1 MDKLARRLEVLPPPP
16 KELGRDPMAMILRIQ
31 KDARLLQDENDFRR
45 YLAMIDAAKEY
56 IDRFGPAKE
65 PWVREWM
72 VARLEVER
80 RLGWWLDLT
89 VNHKGGGDRKSDD
102 YEITPTSGRGDL
114 PDWINSKM
122 SSITQTLA
130 KAPQR
135 WFDNLVAAIKRGE
148 RRPNLSEIYL
158 EAQRIV
164 AYHKTRCPAE
174 EAEET
179 EPPEESEGII
189 LGDFREVGSH
199 IADESVALVFTDPPY
214 DRDNLY
220 LYAEVARFAARVPLP
235 GGSLVVY
242 APNYAFPSVLE
253 LCGAHLRYW
262 WTLALALPGHH
273 ALMREYGVRVA
284 WKPLVWFT
292 KSGRLN
298 KQQTFDDVI
307 QGRAK
312 EKDAHEW
319 QQQVM
324 TAEQVVEN
332 LTAENDLVVDPMSG
346 SATTGTA
353 AKRTRRPLAGDRS
366 QAADRARP
374 PAAPRA
380 VPDVARGSETM
391 KTVIKVKAN
400 RLEAGMSRWSVRS

>member
-1 MDKLARRLEVLPPPP
+1 MAHTCAR
-16 KELGRDPMAMILRIQ
+16 
-31 KDARLLQDENDFRR
+31 
-45 YLAMIDAAKEY
+45 
-56 IDRFGPAKE
+56 
-65 PWVREWM
+65 
-72 VARLEVER
+72 
-80 RLGWWLDLT
+80 
-89 VNHKGGGDRKSDD
+89 
-102 YEITPTSGRGDL
+102 
-114 PDWINSKM
+114 
-122 SSITQTLA
+122 
-130 KAPQR
+130 
-135 WFDNLVAAIKRGE
+135 
-148 RRPNLSEIYL
+148 
-158 EAQRIV
+158 
-164 AYHKTRCPAE
+164 
-174 EAEET
+174 
-179 EPPEESEGII
+179 
-189 LGDFREVGSH
+189 
-199 IADESVALVFTDPPY
+199 
-214 DRDNLY
+214 
-220 LYAEVARFAARVPLP
+220 
-235 GGSLVVY
+235 
-242 APNYAFPSVLE
+242 
-253 LCGAHLRYW
+253 

-273 ALMREYGVRVA
+273 ALMREYGVRVS

-324 TAEQVVEN
+324 TAEQVIEN

-346 SATTGTA
+346 SATTGIA